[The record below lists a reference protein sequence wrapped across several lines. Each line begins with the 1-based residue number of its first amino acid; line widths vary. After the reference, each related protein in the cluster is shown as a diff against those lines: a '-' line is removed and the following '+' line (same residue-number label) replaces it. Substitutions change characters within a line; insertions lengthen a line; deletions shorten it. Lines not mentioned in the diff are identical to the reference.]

1 MKISIKLALS
11 ALGVA
16 MLMTGCAQKV
26 KIKALNPAEV
36 GEMASKK
43 KVAVSKFRND
53 KVGLSGKI
61 ESKIAKHKLDRKKYF
76 TVLSRKDMN
85 KVISEQKLQ
94 SSELMDEKTTT
105 RIGKLI
111 GAQAIINGEIASA
124 SAESGKYLQDKKEC
138 LRYYKKGGCAQ
149 WRFYK
154 VTCRTTQATVAAN
167 LNIVNIE
174 TGSIIYGDTISK
186 DYNGDTCKSSG
197 GLFSFSSNK
206 VLSKRQAINM
216 LTDQIANEFVKKIT
230 PHYIFVHVTIID
242 DIDVSVTG
250 AQKDQFKNAL
260 AYIKAGRMDKA
271 DRMLSSL
278 MDETNGRSVAVA
290 YNNGVVKEAQGK
302 LEDAKKLYRLADDLT
317 TKPVEEVNLAV
328 VRIDKL
334 IEKRARAQK
343 QMSTK

>member
-1 MKISIKLALS
+1 MKFSVKSMSMLIVFA
-11 ALGVA
+11 A
-16 MLMTGCAQKV
+16 LMTGCAQKV
-26 KIKALNPAEV
+26 QIKALNPAEV

-43 KVAVSKFRND
+43 KIAVSKFRND

-61 ESKIAKHKLDRKKYF
+61 ESKIAKHKLDKKRYF
-76 TVLSRKDMN
+76 TILSRKDMN

-167 LNIVNIE
+167 LNIVDIE

-186 DYNGDTCKSSG
+186 DYNGDSCKNTG
-197 GLFSFSSNK
+197 FFSSSSK
-206 VLSKRQAINM
+206 VLSKRQAIDM
-216 LTDQIANEFVKKIT
+216 LTNQIANEFVKKIT
-230 PHYIFVHVTIID
+230 PHYVFINVAIID
-242 DIDVSVTG
+242 DIDISVTG

-260 AYIKAGRMDKA
+260 EFIKFGRLDRADK
-271 DRMLSSL
+271 MLGEL
-278 MDETNGRSVAVA
+278 MDQTNGRSYAIA
-290 YNNGVVKEAQGK
+290 YDNGVVKEAKGE
-302 LEDAKKLYRLADDLT
+302 LEEAKKLYSMADSLT
-317 TKPVEEVNLAV
+317 MKPVEEINLAV
-328 VRIDKL
+328 IRIDKL
-334 IEKRARAQK
+334 IEKRKRAQK